1 VKVARVLLI
10 VASIL
15 LPVLA
20 AAQSPFPSV
29 TITSPEPG
37 LTIAADSVAIG
48 ATYAAPDE
56 SVVQQVELLI
66 DGNVIEAYTVGPP
79 QASGSV
85 SFIWGALHFNDG
97 AHTIAVRATDS
108 EGRVGESEIR
118 VLLGRNQ
125 LAPPVRV
132 SRPLTGGAVS
142 GTVSVDVDAGQRALI
157 KYVIFL
163 VDDVFKAMSNVSP
176 FTYLWD
182 TTRYL
187 NGLHRLQVKVYFKA
201 GAESLSPAVEV
212 RVDNPG
218 GATTLRAPEAGAGP
232 APEPIA
238 APARAAQSE
247 LPAPMRTE
255 SLSAPPLAIQVAD
268 PVVAIPGTA
277 PYVSPAGDLV
287 TPPAPSPIVAPAPPA
302 AQPAPAAHEEPAP
315 VVAPYP
321 TAGVPVAPPTPSSA
335 ASPAMPAPADG
346 PAEVASHLPAQP
358 APAPVQVALLPSPAP
373 EAPVPPAQL
382 VAAAPSSPSPALA
395 EVAAVAVEPA
405 PAGTH
410 VAMLPERPEEQP
422 VAAKPVPAPAP
433 AENVYLVQPNDCLW
447 AIASAHNTTVAT
459 LVALNDLPESGI
471 IHPGQQL
478 RLPSAQI
485 YCDGKPL
492 EADAVPI
499 VANGR
504 AIVPLRAVVESAG
517 GTVTWQPTDRQAGAS
532 LNNHQVTVT
541 IGSTVATLD
550 GSAVT
555 LAGPPTLSGNR
566 TLVPLRFLGEAF
578 DLVLEYQAGVIRIA
592 TVR

>member
-1 VKVARVLLI
+1 VKVARLLLI
-10 VASIL
+10 VAGIL

-20 AAQSPFPSV
+20 AAQSPVPSV

-48 ATYAAPDE
+48 AAYAAPDE

-66 DGNVIEAYTVGPP
+66 DGNVIEAYTVDPP

-132 SRPLTGGAVS
+132 SNPLTGGAVS
-142 GTVSVDVDAGQRALI
+142 GTVSVDVDAGQRSLI

-232 APEPIA
+232 TPEPIA

-268 PVVAIPGTA
+268 AVVAIPGTA

-287 TPPAPSPIVAPAPPA
+287 TPPAPSPMVAPAPPA
-302 AQPAPAAHEEPAP
+302 AR
-315 VVAPYP
+315 
-321 TAGVPVAPPTPSSA
+321 
-335 ASPAMPAPADG
+335 
-346 PAEVASHLPAQP
+346 P
-358 APAPVQVALLPSPAP
+358 APAPAQVALLPSPAP
-373 EAPVPPAQL
+373 EAPVP
-382 VAAAPSSPSPALA
+382 VAAAPAAPSPALA

-410 VAMLPERPEEQP
+410 VAMLPEKPEEQP

-459 LVALNDLPESGI
+459 LAALNDLPESGI

-492 EADAVPI
+492 EADAAPI